1 MRTQKH
7 ITIGYEKGIH
17 TRVAATIVQ
26 KTTELEERYGCR
38 LYIKRENK
46 ALIVPCNSVLP
57 LVGMKLKKGESIEIF
72 GDGTTSRQAVT
83 EMSEFIS
90 QSGDLDKDAQDA
102 VDNIIQKNTL
112 TSEKI
117 FESIDNGLIVID
129 AEGRITIFN
138 RSAQR
143 MTGIDAEEA
152 IGRKVETLI
161 PGFAIEEIIKTG
173 KEKLGMKEKLYD
185 RMVIIDKSPV
195 VVEGS
200 IVGAVA
206 VFQDISMIE
215 ALSWE
220 LNSVKELEGKLV
232 SILEAVYDGISL
244 IDKNNRITYVN
255 KAFAGMLHRKVSELT
270 EQNIS
275 TIFSGEKTPTTF
287 FDRDEKTIL
296 TNADGR
302 EFMLD
307 IRPISVDGVVNG
319 NAVVAREL
327 TEITKLASKVEELSA
342 QTIYLQEELEKRQ
355 DINASFQ
362 TIIGQS
368 GVLLE
373 ALSLAS
379 KASKTDASVL
389 IRGESGTGK
398 ELVAKAIHYAGKR
411 KDKAFIGVNCAAI
424 PSDLLES
431 ELFGYEKGAFTGAV
445 KAKPGKFE
453 LADGGTI
460 FLDEIGDMD
469 MKMQAKLLRVLQEQ
483 EIERVGGLHPIQIN
497 VRIIAATNAS
507 LEKLMENKEFRKDLY
522 YRLNVISVVLPPLRQ
537 RKGDIPLL
545 VEAFVDKICMRY
557 QLSLKRIT
565 KTALECLETY
575 EFPGNVRELEN
586 IIERGVTL
594 TGDEWI
600 GPEDLPPYI
609 NINGE
614 NEPKQI
620 NFNAKNGDKIP
631 TYEEMERQLI
641 TIALAKYKT
650 FRKAGEALGLD
661 HKTVSA
667 KAKKFGL
674 T

>member
-185 RMVIIDKSPV
+185 RMVVIDKSPV

-220 LNSVKELEGKLV
+220 
-232 SILEAVYDGISL
+232 
-244 IDKNNRITYVN
+244 
-255 KAFAGMLHRKVSELT
+255 
-270 EQNIS
+270 
-275 TIFSGEKTPTTF
+275 
-287 FDRDEKTIL
+287 
-296 TNADGR
+296 
-302 EFMLD
+302 
-307 IRPISVDGVVNG
+307 
-319 NAVVAREL
+319 
-327 TEITKLASKVEELSA
+327 
-342 QTIYLQEELEKRQ
+342 
-355 DINASFQ
+355 
-362 TIIGQS
+362 
-368 GVLLE
+368 
-373 ALSLAS
+373 
-379 KASKTDASVL
+379 
-389 IRGESGTGK
+389 
-398 ELVAKAIHYAGKR
+398 
-411 KDKAFIGVNCAAI
+411 
-424 PSDLLES
+424 
-431 ELFGYEKGAFTGAV
+431 
-445 KAKPGKFE
+445 
-453 LADGGTI
+453 
-460 FLDEIGDMD
+460 
-469 MKMQAKLLRVLQEQ
+469 
-483 EIERVGGLHPIQIN
+483 
-497 VRIIAATNAS
+497 
-507 LEKLMENKEFRKDLY
+507 
-522 YRLNVISVVLPPLRQ
+522 
-537 RKGDIPLL
+537 
-545 VEAFVDKICMRY
+545 
-557 QLSLKRIT
+557 
-565 KTALECLETY
+565 
-575 EFPGNVRELEN
+575 
-586 IIERGVTL
+586 
-594 TGDEWI
+594 
-600 GPEDLPPYI
+600 
-609 NINGE
+609 
-614 NEPKQI
+614 
-620 NFNAKNGDKIP
+620 
-631 TYEEMERQLI
+631 
-641 TIALAKYKT
+641 
-650 FRKAGEALGLD
+650 
-661 HKTVSA
+661 
-667 KAKKFGL
+667 
-674 T
+674 